1 MNSVTA
7 PDKSDRLL
15 DLRVS
20 QVWRETADIIGIE
33 LVDPSGAALP
43 RFEAGAHLDVFTPAG
58 VVRQY
63 SLFNDPAEQ
72 HRYCL
77 AVLLEPKGRGGSR
90 SLHERVRDSD
100 VLRVSCPRNKFPLVK
115 HSGPSVL
122 LAGGIGI
129 TPILSMA
136 HTLLRSRREFELHYC
151 TRSIERT
158 AFYSQVS
165 APDLRDRVH
174 LHLDDGPLQQ
184 KADLSKLLSEAS
196 VDSHL
201 YYCGP
206 DGFMQ
211 AVTSAGRGAGWS
223 PDRMHCEYFGS
234 VQAKGQ
240 GEKPFIIRLAGRG
253 LEVPI
258 GADETVVQALG
269 ARGIF
274 LPTSCEQGFCG
285 SCVTRILSG
294 IPDHRDSVL
303 TDAEKAAND
312 CFTPCCSR
320 AHSDV
325 LVLDL

>member
-1 MNSVTA
+1 MSSEIV
-7 PDKSDRLL
+7 PERSDRLL

-20 QVWRETADIIGIE
+20 QVWREAADIIGIE

-77 AVLLEPKGRGGSR
+77 AVLFEANGRGGSR
-90 SLHERVRDSD
+90 SLHEQVRDGHA
-100 VLRVSCPRNKFPLVK
+100 LRVSCPRNKFPLVK

-136 HTLLRSRREFELHYC
+136 HTLLRSRSEFVLHYC

-158 AFYSQVS
+158 AFYSRVS

-174 LHLDDGPLQQ
+174 LHLDDGPPQQ

-196 VDSHL
+196 ADSHL

-211 AVTSAGRGAGWS
+211 AVMSSGRDAGWS

-234 VQAKGQ
+234 VQPKSQ
-240 GEKPFIIRLAGRG
+240 GERPFIVRLAGRG
-253 LEVPI
+253 VDVSI
-258 GADETVVQALG
+258 GANETVVEALS

-274 LPTSCEQGFCG
+274 LSTSCEQGFCG

-294 IPDHRDSVL
+294 TPDHRDSVL